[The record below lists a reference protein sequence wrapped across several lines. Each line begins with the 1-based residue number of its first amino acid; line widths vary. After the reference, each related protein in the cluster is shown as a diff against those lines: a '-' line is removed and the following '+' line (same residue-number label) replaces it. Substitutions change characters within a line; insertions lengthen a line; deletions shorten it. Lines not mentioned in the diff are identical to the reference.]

1 MTDAFYITL
10 LICFLSNSFCTKA
23 EQKTEIPMMIAE
35 LKLSTFYHW
44 SGPGSQEQQ
53 PKQGCPDPFIAG
65 HSLQLFQG
73 NTDTLLSQLRGII
86 SPACH
91 MSDPVCLFRK
101 YFTDTLY
108 DNQIKMILLI
118 PAVTCGS
125 VTSVSIPKS
134 MTLYRLPRHLPVM
147 MIQNYLI
154 LSFPPIP
161 MRVTFIVES
170 KTKSSSTWQ
179 CKIFRVIHKGVSIL
193 IWATS
198 SSTALQSC

>member
-1 MTDAFYITL
+1 MPRPFYRWSQPPAL
-10 LICFLSNSFCTKA
+10 PGQHRYAPEPA
-23 EQKTEIPMMIAE
+23 ERHN
-35 LKLSTFYHW
+35 L
-44 SGPGSQEQQ
+44 
-53 PKQGCPDPFIAG
+53 
-65 HSLQLFQG
+65 
-73 NTDTLLSQLRGII
+73 
-86 SPACH
+86 PACP

-125 VTSVSIPKS
+125 LTSVSIPKS
-134 MTLYRLPRHLPVM
+134 MTLYRLPRHLAVM

-179 CKIFRVIHKGVSIL
+179 CKIFRVIRKGVSIL